1 MSFPISPISPI
12 PIAEPSV
19 PAAGRATPSDSGEFG
34 SVLDKAISEV
44 EGSRKVATEKAERL
58 LSGQPEELHSVV
70 LTTQRAQLEFELFLE
85 VRNKVVQAYQEIMR
99 MQV

>member
-1 MSFPISPISPI
+1 MPAPIGPIQPPSF
-12 PIAEPSV
+12 AELAV
-19 PAAGRATPSDSGEFG
+19 PVSDRQQPGQFSA
-34 SVLDKAISEV
+34 VLDKAISEV
-44 EGSRKVATEKAERL
+44 EQSRKMATEKADRL

-70 LTTQRAQLEFELFLE
+70 LNVQRAQLEFELFLE

>member
-1 MSFPISPISPI
+1 MSLPIG
-12 PIAEPSV
+12 PIALSRWRNPPFPP
-19 PAAGRATPSDSGEFG
+19 PAGTPAPGEFG
-34 SVLDKAISEV
+34 ALLDKAISR
-44 EGSRKVATEKAERL
+44 GRAVAPASQQKKRERL
-58 LSGQPEELHSVV
+58 LSGKPEELHSVV

>member
-1 MSFPISPISPI
+1 MPAPIGPIQPPSF
-12 PIAEPSV
+12 AELAV
-19 PAAGRATPSDSGEFG
+19 PVSDRQQPGQFSA
-34 SVLDKAISEV
+34 VLD
-44 EGSRKVATEKAERL
+44 TEKADRL

-70 LTTQRAQLEFELFLE
+70 LNVQRAQLEFELFLE